1 MTAIL
6 AKWYP
11 TESSVSC
18 VVLVKITPFSLV
30 SQNTIRR
37 GTTDAYLK
45 QFEKQNKGYTDLPN
59 LSNLNSKFSVSFLF
73 MTKIEDCT
81 LNRPISRHCRLL

>member
-11 TESSVSC
+11 TEGSVSC
-18 VVLVKITPFSLV
+18 VVLVKITPFCLV

-37 GTTDAYLK
+37 GTTDVVYMK
-45 QFEKQNKGYTDLPN
+45 QFEKQNKGYTDPPN
-59 LSNLNSKFSVSFLF
+59 LSILNSKFS
-73 MTKIEDCT
+73 I
-81 LNRPISRHCRLL
+81 